1 VSGTA
6 DGDGLEIIFGFILE
20 TGGFV
25 PDSLLRHLRQ
35 SYCVQGERS
44 FALVLPEL
52 KVEHFLRFLL
62 IQSFG
67 RLCAYRR
74 STPIS
79 VKV

>member
-1 VSGTA
+1 
-6 DGDGLEIIFGFILE
+6 
-20 TGGFV
+20 
-25 PDSLLRHLRQ
+25 
-35 SYCVQGERS
+35 
-44 FALVLPEL
+44 
-52 KVEHFLRFLL
+52 VEHFLRFLL